1 MKKTHKRKTL
11 PPPISPSHKK
21 YLGQLKRKKI
31 EIIIWQISI
40 LVVFILLWEAA
51 VRLEWIDGFL
61 FSSPVRVIRMM
72 GRLLDDRIF
81 FHMGV
86 TLLECVLGF
95 LISSVIGILVAIGLW
110 WSDKAKKVLE
120 PYLIVLNAL
129 PKVAL
134 GPMIIVW
141 VGIGMQAII
150 LMTILICVI
159 VTIINILHGFL
170 SIDEGKILLLK
181 SMGATKFQILTQLI
195 LPGSLPNIL
204 AALKVNIGLAW
215 VGTIMGEYLV
225 SSAGLGYLI
234 IYGGA
239 VFRMDLVVTSIVI
252 LCVLAAL
259 MYLGVALLERKLIKN
274 YGNTR

>member
-1 MKKTHKRKTL
+1 MKKFIQRKKIAPL
-11 PPPISPSHKK
+11 VSSSQKK
-21 YLGQLKRKKI
+21 YLQQLKRNKI
-31 EIIIWQISI
+31 QIIIWQISI
-40 LVVFILLWEAA
+40 FASFILLWEIA
-51 VRLEWIDGFL
+51 VRLRWIDGFL
-61 FSSPVRVIRMM
+61 FSSPTRVFNMAR
-72 GRLLDDRIF
+72 RLLDDRIF

-86 TLLECVLGF
+86 TLLECILGF
-95 LISSVIGILVAIGLW
+95 LISTVLGILIAIGLW
-110 WSDKAKKVLE
+110 WSQKARKILE

-159 VTIINILHGFL
+159 VAIISILNGFL
-170 SIDEGKILLLK
+170 NIDEGKVLLLK
-181 SMGATKFQILTQLI
+181 SMGATKFQILFRLI

-204 AALKVNIGLAW
+204 SALKVNIGLAW
-215 VGTIMGEYLV
+215 VGTIMGEYLA
-225 SSAGLGYLI
+225 SRAGLGYLI
-234 IYGGA
+234 LYGGQ

-259 MYLGVALLERKLIKN
+259 MYLGVAILEKKLIKN
-274 YGNTR
+274 YK